1 MNFKNIL
8 KSKYLLIKTSKA
20 VNASLMER
28 HKNSQ
33 LSNVFPTADE
43 VGDLSCEV
51 IVTNPPEN
59 LRDTETQ
66 SLLFLEK
73 NHKIAVFE

>member
-1 MNFKNIL
+1 
-8 KSKYLLIKTSKA
+8 
-20 VNASLMER
+20 MER

-33 LSNVFPTADE
+33 LFNVFPAADE

-59 LRDTETQ
+59 LRDIETQ
-66 SLLFLEK
+66 SLPFLEK
-73 NHKIAVFE
+73 NHKIDVFE